1 MSNWQLNKSKSGIKN
16 DTQVTLNISSNPIGN
31 SNDETNV
38 FHKLLLNGRQ
48 VSRLRKAFADNSSAN
63 IKLSGT
69 QLHKI
74 GQSGGFSGR
83 PLGPVLKTD
92 FL

>member
-1 MSNWQLNKSKSGIKN
+1 MF
-16 DTQVTLNISSNPIGN
+16 
-31 SNDETNV
+31 NV

-48 VSRLRKAFADNSSAN
+48 VSRLLKAFADNSSAN

-83 PLGPVLKTD
+83 SLGPVLKTD